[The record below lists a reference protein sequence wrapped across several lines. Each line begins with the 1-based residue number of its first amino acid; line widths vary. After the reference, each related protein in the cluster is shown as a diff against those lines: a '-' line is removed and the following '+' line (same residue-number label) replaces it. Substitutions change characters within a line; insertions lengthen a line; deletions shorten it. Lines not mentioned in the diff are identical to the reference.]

1 MTLKVCVGS
10 SCHLKGS
17 YEVIE
22 KLKELIAECGKENEI
37 TLQASFCLG
46 RCSTG
51 VSAMMDDEFIDGL
64 NGENVREIFEG
75 TILPALNK

>member
-17 YEVIE
+17 YAVIE
-22 KLKELIAECGKENEI
+22 ELKKVIAEYGLEKEIN
-37 TLQASFCLG
+37 LQASFCLG

-51 VSAMMDDEFIDGL
+51 VSAKVDDEYLEDLSAENARTVFI
-64 NGENVREIFEG
+64 EK
-75 TILPALNK
+75 ILPRVR